1 MYLNKIHKN
10 SLKKQTKTKRTTR
23 AFKWFK
29 LYLRITVKSSASL
42 FSYEHLNVYHL
53 SPSGIWGRGLWLR
66 CTAERHC
73 SYEPPM
79 GFRTSPAWSRQPRR
93 SLMSSRR
100 PRWFLPG
107 QSPAAR
113 HRTPHGRRWG
123 TGDTPA
129 EAKTCPEY
137 ACSKSLPK
145 SQERKKRKM
154 MQEKKRKERRN
165 PQKRTAKAGQLKNK
179 TGWPPLKK
187 RRICQPSLPPS
198 CVSGAVWHFRVRS
211 WCVCLAAGASGCGA
225 EWLIGSLLKHQAP
238 PMPGAGD

>member
-1 MYLNKIHKN
+1 MVQVVFTH
-10 SLKKQTKTKRTTR
+10 S
-23 AFKWFK
+23 
-29 LYLRITVKSSASL
+29 VKSSASL
-42 FSYEHLNVYHL
+42 FFYEHLNVYHL

-113 HRTPHGRRWG
+113 LRTPHGRRWG

-145 SQERKKRKM
+145 SQERKKERWCR
-154 MQEKKRKERRN
+154 KKRKKEGI
-165 PQKRTAKAGQLKNK
+165 PKKEQKNGTVKKQNK
-179 TGWPPLKK
+179 SGWPPLKK
-187 RRICQPSLPPS
+187 EETVSLPFHRV
-198 CVSGAVWHFRVRS
+198 VSQEQFGTFECGVDAYVWPQELLDVELS
-211 WCVCLAAGASGCGA
+211 DWLAAYLSTK
-225 EWLIGSLLKHQAP
+225 LLLCPGQAISALVS
-238 PMPGAGD
+238 PGRLRVCACVLMCVI

>member
-1 MYLNKIHKN
+1 MVQVVFTHYSEKL
-10 SLKKQTKTKRTTR
+10 SLT
-23 AFKWFK
+23 
-29 LYLRITVKSSASL
+29 

-113 HRTPHGRRWG
+113 LRTPHGRRWG

-145 SQERKKRKM
+145 SQERKKERWCRK
-154 MQEKKRKERRN
+154 KERKKESPKKNR
-165 PQKRTAKAGQLKNK
+165 KTGQLKNK
-179 TGWPPLKK
+179 TNQDDPHLKK
-187 RRICQPSLPPS
+187 KKLSAFPSTELCLRSSLALSSAELMRMSGRRSFWMWSWVTDWQPT
-198 CVSGAVWHFRVRS
+198 
-211 WCVCLAAGASGCGA
+211 
-225 EWLIGSLLKHQAP
+225 
-238 PMPGAGD
+238 